1 MLSILHFLS
10 LIPQIEPRPSF
21 GDLTPY
27 LSTNVN
33 QDLGSGKN
41 FTDFSLTPGIR
52 FFVGWHTYFITGV
65 IVPVTNPKSFN
76 PGLTAVVSRGW

>member
-1 MLSILHFLS
+1 MHDA
-10 LIPQIEPRPSF
+10 IPF